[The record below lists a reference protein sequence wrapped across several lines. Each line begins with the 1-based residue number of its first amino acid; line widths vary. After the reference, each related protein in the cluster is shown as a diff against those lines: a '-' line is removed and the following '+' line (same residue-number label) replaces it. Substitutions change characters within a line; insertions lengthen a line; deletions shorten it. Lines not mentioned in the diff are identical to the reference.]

1 MDFFFENGPHAKLFN
16 LMTRKKYPFLISGS
30 EGTIMPEKGA
40 AAFWYDLNSQNHRDY
55 TTKHGGCPVLKGSKW
70 ILNKWMYSF
79 DNYAKF
85 PCNAIKGLP
94 FAEPA
99 FSHYF

>member
-1 MDFFFENGPHAKLFN
+1 MPTT
-16 LMTRKKYPFLISGS
+16 LMIRKKIMYLFSISGS

-79 DNYAKF
+79 DNFAKF
-85 PCNAIKGLP
+85 PCNIIKGLP
-94 FAEPA
+94 YAQPA
-99 FSHYF
+99 ISHYF

>member
-1 MDFFFENGPHAKLFN
+1 
-16 LMTRKKYPFLISGS
+16 
-30 EGTIMPEKGA
+30 MPEKGA

-79 DNYAKF
+79 DNFAKF
-85 PCNAIKGLP
+85 PCNIIKGLP
-94 FAEPA
+94 YAQPA
-99 FSHYF
+99 ISHYF